1 MKRSRLDP
9 KLPRENLT
17 QFLALMCLLAM
28 AGFVIAGPS
37 GVLTWGEQT
46 RLLEARN
53 KELAQLRIERDELR
67 NRVALLNPS
76 HADPDLTGELLRSHL
91 NVVHPDE
98 MVMLLK

>member
-1 MKRSRLDP
+1 MKRLRSDP

-17 QFLALMCLLAM
+17 QVLALMCLLAM
-28 AGFVIAGPS
+28 AGFAVAGPS
-37 GVLTWGEQT
+37 GLLTWGEQT

-53 KELAQLRIERDELR
+53 TELAQLRTERDELR
-67 NRVALLNPS
+67 NRVDLLNPS
-76 HADPDLTGELLRSHL
+76 HADPDLAGELLRSNL